1 MHQKMSPGKWIPVM
15 VIALATSLGTDAQQ
29 RPNPANGKPGT
40 TAPAATPTPPKPSGP
55 KPYKEVITS
64 KAVTDEGLFTVH
76 KVEDKYYFEIPDK
89 MLGRDILVVN
99 RLSKAAAGMRNFF
112 FGYAGDKIGDN
123 VIRFEK
129 GPNNKVFLRLISY
142 DEMAGDSTS
151 SMFKAVANSNIQ
163 PIAQAFDIAAFN
175 ADTTGVVL
183 DVTSYLNSDNEILNF
198 EASAKRTF
206 RVGGLQSDKSYISG
220 VKSFPVNT
228 EIKTVKTYARASGA
242 TPGQAPAAFGAA
254 PSGSYTVEINSS
266 MMLLPDQPM
275 QPRYYDD
282 RVGYFTRQYVDF
294 EKNPQGVE
302 SVRMITR
309 WRLEP
314 KPEDVEKYKRG
325 ELVEPKKPIVFYID
339 PATPKKWVPYLIQ
352 GVNDWQSAF
361 EKAGFKN
368 AIFAKEAPVNDPEWS
383 LEDARYSAIVYKP
396 SDVPNASGPHEH
408 DPRSGEI
415 LESHI
420 NWYHNV
426 MALLRNWYFV
436 QASPNDPRA
445 RSPKFED
452 ALMGELIR
460 FVSSH
465 EVGHT
470 LGLRHNFGSSS
481 ATPVEKLRD
490 KKWLEEN
497 GHTASIMDYARFN
510 YVAQPEDNVGEKGLF
525 PRIGDYDKW
534 AIEWGYKWYPQA
546 KSAEDETPI
555 LNALTIE
562 RLKNKRLWFGRETNP
577 DDPRSQNE
585 DLGDNSMKASA
596 YGVKNLQRIVP
607 NLQAWSK
614 ESNKDYESLTTLY
627 NEVVT
632 QFGRYIG
639 HVGKNIGGV
648 METPKTVEQAGVVY
662 EHVSREQQKEAMDF
676 LNKQVFTTPVWL
688 LDQQIFAKTGNTGTA
703 VVNRL
708 QDAALAR
715 VLSAG
720 TINKLLNAEAAL
732 GSKTYT
738 LSELMT
744 DLRRSIFTELP
755 ARKPID
761 IYRRN
766 LQKNMT
772 ERLLAFIKPAT
783 APASLG
789 GGITISF
796 GPTISRNSDAISFAR
811 GTLRTLQSEIRLAL
825 PAYTDTATR
834 YHLQDLLDRITDG
847 LTVK

>member
-1 MHQKMSPGKWIPVM
+1 MVQQIRPGKWIPV
-15 VIALATSLGTDAQQ
+15 VVLALMGSLGADAQQ
-29 RPNPANGKPGT
+29 RPNPANAKPGT
-40 TAPAATPTPPKPSGP
+40 APATAATPTPPKPSGP
-55 KPYKEVITS
+55 KPYKDVITS
-64 KAVTDEGLFTVH
+64 KAVSDEGLLTVH

-89 MLGRDILVVN
+89 VLGRDILVVN

-129 GPNNKVFLRLISY
+129 GPNNKVFLRLISF
-142 DEMAGDSTS
+142 DEMAGDSTA
-151 SMFKAVANSNIQ
+151 SMYKAVANSNIQ
-163 PIAQAFDIAAFN
+163 PIAQSFDIAAFG
-175 ADTTGVVL
+175 ADSTGVVL
-183 DVTSYLNSDNEILNF
+183 DVTSFLNSDNEILNF
-198 EASAKRTF
+198 EGSAKRTF
-206 RVGGLQSDKSYISG
+206 RIGNYQADKSYISS
-220 VKSFPVNT
+220 VKSFPINT
-228 EIKTVKTYARASGA
+228 EIKTVKTYGRSAGA
-242 TPGQAPAAFGAA
+242 TPGAPPAMAP

-266 MMLLPDQPM
+266 MMLLPEKPM
-275 QPRYYDD
+275 QPRYYDE
-282 RVGYFTRQYVDF
+282 RVGFFTRRYVDF

-302 SVRMITR
+302 SVSMVTR

-314 KPEDVEKYKRG
+314 KEEDVEKYKRG
-325 ELVEPKKPIVFYID
+325 ELVEPKKPIIFYID

-352 GVNDWQSAF
+352 GVNDWQAAF

-426 MALLRNWYFV
+426 MQLLRNWYFV

-445 RSPKFED
+445 RAPQFDDK
-452 ALMGELIR
+452 LMGELIR

-481 ATPVEKLRD
+481 STPVEKLRD

-497 GHTASIMDYARFN
+497 GHTPSIMDYARFN

-546 KSAEDETPI
+546 KSAEEEKPI

-562 RLKNKRLWFGRETNP
+562 RLKDKRLWFGRETNP

-585 DLGDNSMKASA
+585 DLGDNSMKAST
-596 YGVKNLQRIVP
+596 YGIKNLQRIIP
-607 NLQAWSK
+607 NLQAWTK
-614 ESNKDYESLTTLY
+614 EPNENYETLSTLY

-632 QFGRYIG
+632 QFNRYVG
-639 HVGKNIGGV
+639 HVSKNIGGV
-648 METPKTVEQAGVVY
+648 METPKTVEQAGAVY
-662 EHVSREQQKEAMDF
+662 EIVSREQQKEAMDF
-676 LNKQVFTTPVWL
+676 LNKQVFTTPTWL

-708 QDAALAR
+708 QDAALGR
-715 VLSAG
+715 LLSAG
-720 TINKLLNAEAAL
+720 TINKLLNAEATM
-732 GSKTYT
+732 GTKTYT
-738 LSELMT
+738 LNDMMT

-755 ARKPID
+755 TRKPID

-766 LQKNMT
+766 LQKNMV
-772 ERLLAFIKPAT
+772 ERLLTFLKPAT

-796 GPTISRNSDAISFAR
+796 GPTISRNSDALSYAR
-811 GTLRTLQSEIRLAL
+811 GTLRSLQTEIRTAL
-825 PAYTDTATR
+825 PSYTDTATR
-834 YHLQDLLDRITDG
+834 YHLQDLLDRINDG
-847 LTVK
+847 LTAK